1 VASLE
6 YFDASMANVVD
17 VDPHNWD
24 LEVLKADVLTAVDF
38 WHQRCPW
45 CLRLNPVID
54 ELSEEYNDR
63 IKFVRLNVMSSP
75 ENRQLAI
82 RNGVMGTPTIVF
94 FCEGRPVETTV
105 GFMTKDR
112 LKDTLENL
120 LRTHRE
126 CVKQSTVL

>member
-1 VASLE
+1 
-6 YFDASMANVVD
+6 MANVVD
-17 VDPHNWD
+17 VDPSKWD
-24 LEVLKADVLTAVDF
+24 PEVLKADILTAVDF

-54 ELSEEYNDR
+54 ELSEEYKDK

-94 FCEGRPVETTV
+94 YYEGRPVFTTV
-105 GFMTKDR
+105 GLMTKDR
-112 LKDTLENL
+112 LKETLENL
-120 LRTHRE
+120 LGTYRE
-126 CVKQSTVL
+126 CLKQSTEL